1 MCGVV
6 CISSIHCQGSDRD
19 NLEMLFRGDRLYIG
33 VSEES
38 ANKQE
43 LPLLVDMCCAS
54 KGCMILMP
62 PVLLVLE
69 QRAQFAW
76 SDGWCIVT

>member
-1 MCGVV
+1 VELCVF
-6 CISSIHCQGSDRD
+6 SSIHCQGSDRD
-19 NLEMLFRGDRLYIG
+19 NLEMLIRGDRLHIG

-38 ANKQE
+38 ANKQD

-62 PVLLVLE
+62 AVSLVLE
-69 QRAQFAW
+69 QRAQFTW
-76 SDGWCIVT
+76 SDGRCIAT